1 MGIELAMSATSE
13 LVSAPSTS
21 TRASTS
27 TSTGTESTAE
37 RPRRLGHRPVLDGLR
52 GIAIFLVML
61 THTDVLPNGY
71 VGVDLFFALSGF
83 LITTLLYE
91 EWDRTGGISLKRFY
105 GRRARRLL
113 PALGMLI
120 LVALAVDVICYPM
133 TGWPFAWKA
142 LTSVLFVNN
151 WLAATGHANDLGS
164 LNPTWSLAQE
174 EQFYLV
180 WPLVLIVMLRRHARP
195 HLVAGVLLVAIA
207 LLMVAA
213 PSSSG
218 PSYSVYYSP
227 AARAAELLFGCFGAV
242 IWRHRLI
249 GIPQQIKDRLPVEL
263 VAMLTQ
269 RRLWRGVLAL
279 VLAYLF
285 VLLLFNYQLS
295 TEQIYLSACLLAV
308 PLIISLVGTPDSLL
322 ARAISC
328 PPLRFLG
335 RVSYALYLIHLLMR
349 NVVYHY
355 MPGGNVYVNALLTIS
370 VSVALAAVSWTLV
383 ESRILARGRRPQA
396 QPARPRP
403 VGRLVPIR
411 T

>member
-1 MGIELAMSATSE
+1 MGMG
-13 LVSAPSTS
+13 LVMD
-21 TRASTS
+21 TRRD
-27 TSTGTESTAE
+27 G
-37 RPRRLGHRPVLDGLR
+37 PRRLGHRPVLDGLR

-61 THTDVLPNGY
+61 THTNVLPNGY

-113 PALGMLI
+113 PALGLLI
-120 LVALAVDVICYPM
+120 VSALVVDIICYRM
-133 TGWPFAWKA
+133 TGWPFGWKA
-142 LTSVLFVNN
+142 LTSLLFVNN

-180 WPLVLIVMLRRHARP
+180 WPVVLVVLLRRRARP
-195 HLVAGVLLVAIA
+195 HLVAGLLLVAIG

-213 PSSSG
+213 PTGSG
-218 PSYSVYYSP
+218 GPDYSYYYSP
-227 AARAAELLFGCFGAV
+227 AARAAELLFGCLGAV
-242 IWRHRLI
+242 IWRHRLL
-249 GIPQQIKDRLPVEL
+249 GIPQALKAKLPVDM

-269 RRLWRGVLAL
+269 RRLWRGMFAL
-279 VLAYLF
+279 VLTYLF
-285 VLLLFNYQLS
+285 VMLLFNYQLS
-295 TEQIYLSACLLAV
+295 TEQVYLSACLLAV
-308 PLIISLVGTPDSLL
+308 PLIVTLVGTPESLL

-335 RVSYALYLIHLLMR
+335 RVSYALYLFHLLMR

-355 MPGGNVYVNALLTIS
+355 MPNGNVYVNALLTIS
-370 VSVALAAVSWTLV
+370 VSVALAAVSWKIV
-383 ESRILARGRRPQA
+383 EARVLARGRKPQTQAARPQ
-396 QPARPRP
+396 PI
-403 VGRLVPIR
+403 GRLVPVR

>member
-1 MGIELAMSATSE
+1 MGIETAMGAT
-13 LVSAPSTS
+13 
-21 TRASTS
+21 RDK
-27 TSTGTESTAE
+27 
-37 RPRRLGHRPVLDGLR
+37 PRKLGYRPVLDGLR

-113 PALGMLI
+113 PALGLLI
-120 LVALAVDVICYPM
+120 VVALAVDVVCYPM

-180 WPLVLIVMLRRHARP
+180 WPIVLIVLLRCRARP
-195 HLVAGVLLVAIA
+195 RFVAGVLLVAIG

-213 PSSSG
+213 PRSTV
-218 PSYSVYYSP
+218 PAYSVYYSP
-227 AARAAELLFGCFGAV
+227 AARAAELLFGCLGAV
-242 IWRHRLI
+242 IWRHRLL
-249 GIPQQIKDRLPVEL
+249 GIPQLIKDRLPVEMA
-263 VAMLTQ
+263 AMLTQ
-269 RRLWRGVLAL
+269 RRLWRGLVAL

-285 VLLLFNYQLS
+285 VRLLFNYQLS
-295 TEQIYLSACLLAV
+295 TQQVYLSACLLAV
-308 PLIISLVGTPDSLL
+308 PLIINLVGTPDSLL
-322 ARAISC
+322 ARAIAC

-349 NVVYHY
+349 NVIYHY
-355 MPGGNVYVNALLTIS
+355 MPNGNLYVNALLTIS
-370 VSVALAAVSWTLV
+370 VSVALAAISWRLV
-383 ESRILARGRRPQA
+383 ESRILARGRVPQA
-396 QPARPRP
+396 QAARSRQ
-403 VGRLVPIR
+403 VGRLVPVR

>member
-1 MGIELAMSATSE
+1 MGMG
-13 LVSAPSTS
+13 LVMD
-21 TRASTS
+21 TRRD
-27 TSTGTESTAE
+27 G
-37 RPRRLGHRPVLDGLR
+37 PRRLGHRPVLDGLR

-61 THTDVLPNGY
+61 THTNVLPNGY

-91 EWDRTGGISLKRFY
+91 EWDRTGGISLRRFY

-113 PALGMLI
+113 PALGLLI
-120 LVALAVDVICYPM
+120 VSALVVDMICYPM
-133 TGWPFAWKA
+133 TGWPFGWKA
-142 LTSVLFVNN
+142 LTSLLFVNN

-180 WPLVLIVMLRRHARP
+180 WPVVLILLLRHRARP
-195 HLVAGVLLVAIA
+195 HLVAGVLLVAIG

-213 PSSSG
+213 PTGTGG
-218 PSYSVYYSP
+218 PDYSYYYSP
-227 AARAAELLFGCFGAV
+227 AARAAELLFGCLGAV
-242 IWRHRLI
+242 IWRHRLLE
-249 GIPQQIKDRLPVEL
+249 IPQGLKARLPVDI
-263 VAMLTQ
+263 VATLAQ
-269 RRLWRGVLAL
+269 RRLWRGIFAL

-295 TEQIYLSACLLAV
+295 TEQVYLSACLLAV
-308 PLIISLVGTPDSLL
+308 PLIVTLVGTPDSLL
-322 ARAISC
+322 ARAIAC

-335 RVSYALYLIHLLMR
+335 RVSYALYLFHLLAR

-355 MPGGNVYVNALLTIS
+355 MPNGNVYVNALLTIS
-370 VSVALAAVSWTLV
+370 VSVALSAASWKVV
-383 ESRILARGRRPQA
+383 EARILGRGRKPQPQAARPQ
-396 QPARPRP
+396 P
-403 VGRLVPIR
+403 VGRLVPAR